1 MGRIDD
7 ITCVDLHLASMAGMD
22 DIPCGDPIYDDLQ
35 EESEIMGW
43 IDDIMCDDI
52 TCEDLHLASVA
63 GMDDITCDD
72 LTCDNLNPE
81 CVRLWEG
88 LTI

>member
-1 MGRIDD
+1 MCEILGR
-7 ITCVDLHLASMAGMD
+7 
-22 DIPCGDPIYDDLQ
+22 
-35 EESEIMGW
+35 

-52 TCEDLHLASVA
+52 TLEDLHLASVA

-72 LTCDNLNPE
+72 LTYDDRNPE
-81 CVRLWEG
+81 FVRLLDR